1 MLCVSASLFRI
12 FSYHST
18 TFSECFRPRAVIQQF
33 IQRRRIEG
41 HHATAPNAEPL
52 ENHRLLPSHTP
63 CPVLSKRS
71 GAIPST
77 ALAGH
82 CSLPRLPML
91 RLSAN
96 PSPLSLVRP
105 RRLLRLRALAVAA
118 SASASPSA
126 RSLRLLEWG
135 KVCRAVASFAGT
147 AHGREA
153 TEVR

>member
-1 MLCVSASLFRI
+1 MLLFHLAAASSDDLAG
-12 FSYHST
+12 S
-18 TFSECFRPRAVIQQF
+18 IQ
-33 IQRRRIEG
+33 
-41 HHATAPNAEPL
+41 
-52 ENHRLLPSHTP
+52 
-63 CPVLSKRS
+63 SKYT
-71 GAIPST
+71 GAISSS
-77 ALAGH
+77 AQAGH
-82 CSLPRLPML
+82 WSLPRLPML

-96 PSPLSLVRP
+96 LSPFHPSSLLSPSASLVRP

-118 SASASPSA
+118 SASASSSA